1 MTVDGQSLFTEYVTV
16 ATEDTTSTTLVDIC
30 INLLEE
36 LSLPPREDDSHETFL
51 QMLHQ
56 LSGLVSDRC
65 STMKSFDRAMQE
77 EKKTLLQ
84 TEENI
89 QLDHCNAHFLLG
101 LSAECEKILARREK
115 ESGA

>member
-1 MTVDGQSLFTEYVTV
+1 MTVDGQSLFIEYVPV
-16 ATEDTTSTTLVDIC
+16 ATEDTTTLVDIS

-36 LSLPPREDDSHETFL
+36 LSLLHGEDDSHETFP

-56 LSGLVSDRC
+56 LSGLMSDRC
-65 STMKSFDRAMQE
+65 STVKSFDRAMQK
-77 EKKTLLQ
+77 EKKTLPQ

-89 QLDHCNAHFLLG
+89 QFLHCNAHFLLG

>member
-1 MTVDGQSLFTEYVTV
+1 MTVDGQSLFTGYVPE
-16 ATEDTTSTTLVDIC
+16 ATEDPTTIVNIS
-30 INLLEE
+30 INLLVE
-36 LSLPPREDDSHETFL
+36 LSLLPREDDSHETFL